1 MIDELPHIAILFC
14 RSNVGRVTRVA
25 IHDRHWARLPRLAMA
40 TVGAALSAALVLSSC
55 GTDEADGDGDGD
67 GDEAASATSAVDT
80 TTCDDFVGIWEAD
93 EEAGGEDEVG
103 GIYRAQLQL
112 PSSGEASWSESDFIE
127 VWESWSCVGDEII
140 GFSNS
145 SVRWV
150 DGEQITREPNPCQ
163 DLTTS
168 APRVAVPEDDTIV
181 STNTWVRCR
190 SGRFEEG
197 APIATIEDDGTL
209 QRNGFTLLP

>member
-1 MIDELPHIAILFC
+1 MIDELPHIAILFS

-25 IHDRHWARLPRLAMA
+25 IRDRRRTGLPRLTLA
-40 TVGAALSAALVLSSC
+40 TIGAALSVALIVSSC
-55 GTDEADGDGDGD
+55 GAADDDGG
-67 GDEAASATSAVDT
+67 EAAPSTSLADT
-80 TTCDDFVGIWEAD
+80 TACDDFIGIWEAD
-93 EEAGGEDEVG
+93 EEAGGEEEVG
-103 GIYRAQLQL
+103 GVYRAQLQL

-127 VWESWSCVGDEII
+127 VWESWTCVGDEII
-140 GFSNS
+140 GFSDS

-168 APRVAVPEDDTIV
+168 APRVALPEDDTIV

-197 APIATIEDDGTL
+197 APIATIEGDGTL